1 MKIVVNTIDDR
12 KYTIENLLELN
23 FTQTVG
29 VACDCFSAAFKS
41 NTAIG
46 EIVTVKVY
54 EKDVLMFNG
63 YCDNQKISEDK
74 NGFEIYFYAR
84 STASLL
90 VDNEAQPFTYN
101 KPTANQLCFTFAKPL
116 GFECE
121 LPSIKSDEKYE
132 VTKGTSCFG
141 AISRFVSLTNGG
153 QIYVT
158 PQNSIKLY
166 EKSSDIKSL
175 NSYRILSACAVINR
189 SEPLSEI
196 LFKRTSSSL
205 GYKLHTKAQVN
216 EALKL
221 NERRQYINLTSLPQ
235 WQREYA
241 VYERLKA
248 SFENYK
254 TLEVTVAG
262 YASDNLYQRFS
273 YSSKTGEFEDYILTE
288 KKYTSDKTGQQTR
301 LTLKKEIDIKEITYV
316 D

>member
-1 MKIVVNTIDDR
+1 MKIVVKTIDD
-12 KYTIENLLELN
+12 KEYTHQNLLEIN
-23 FTQTVG
+23 FTQTAS
-29 VACDCFSAAFKS
+29 VACDCFSAVFKS
-41 NTAIG
+41 DTAIS

-54 EKDVLMFNG
+54 ENDVLLFNG
-63 YCDNQKISEDK
+63 FCDNQKISEDK

-90 VDNEAQPFTYN
+90 VDNEAEPFTYN

-116 GFECE
+116 GFDCE

-132 VTKGTSCFG
+132 VAKGTSCFD
-141 AISRFVSLTNGG
+141 AISQFVSLTNRG

-158 PQNSIKLY
+158 PQNSIRIY

-175 NSYRILSACAVINR
+175 NAYRILSVCAVINR

-196 LFKRTSSSL
+196 LFKRTSLS
-205 GYKLHTKAQVN
+205 GYKLHTRSQVN
-216 EALKL
+216 EGLKL

-241 VYERLKA
+241 VLERLKS

-254 TLEVTVAG
+254 ILEVTVAG
-262 YASDNLYQRFS
+262 YASDKLYQRLS
-273 YSSKTGEFEDYILTE
+273 YSSKIGEFEDYILTE
-288 KKYTSDKTGQQTR
+288 KKYTIDKNGRQTR